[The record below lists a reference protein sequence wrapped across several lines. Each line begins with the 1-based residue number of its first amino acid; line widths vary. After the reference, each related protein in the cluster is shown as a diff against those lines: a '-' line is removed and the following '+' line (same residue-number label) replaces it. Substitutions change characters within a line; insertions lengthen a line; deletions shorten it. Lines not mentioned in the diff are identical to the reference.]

1 MLPTVQLDNK
11 GLYTFNNLLSQVP
24 PGAMTIANN
33 INIDRPGIAETRR
46 GFEFYGDQLIA
57 AAIKG
62 YNYDN
67 TLLWYLQN
75 GDLVYDSD
83 GTGTWVTYSGSFFP
97 PTNSFVFSTQSSGN
111 FYFTTNNG
119 VYKLDS
125 VTGTPRLSGVP
136 AALDLQ
142 GAIGGI
148 GNAVLDTSQ
157 VMYQVVFG
165 YIDANDNL
173 ILGAPSEFLFVS
185 NSSGTDQ
192 LVNLTITIP
201 NGLTTE
207 YFVQVYRTANTN
219 SLSVPPGNNAQ
230 LIIEHQLTSA
240 ELLAKSVSL
249 TDDIPDTLLGAFIYT
264 ADGQP
269 SNFPNDAP
277 PLALDIT
284 TYQSMTFYV
293 NYQTIQ
299 NADITLDS
307 VGAPLGIQIGDTIT
321 ITDQNSLVA
330 YTYTGAA
337 ANNAAAR
344 EFEIDT
350 SGTIAENI
358 DATARNLVAMINQDP
373 NNSLFYAYYITGEDV
388 LPGAISLKAQ
398 NLQQTEFFINSSR
411 QTCWTPTIPAAGQD
425 YISSN
430 NARPNGFLVSKVN
443 QPEAV
448 PLAYEYLLQ
457 AGTINIVIYRAI
469 ALQDAVYFF
478 TNGGVFRVTGS
489 DPTALQTLLFDNS
502 AKLVGLN
509 TPEGLN
515 NSIYYASTQGVCSIS
530 SGGNQIMSRN
540 IERDLL
546 HLETLPTFTS
556 LAFGCSYESD
566 RRYLLWTPTDE
577 VNSELVKAYAYNW
590 ITQTWT
596 FWTRIC
602 TAAIVSDAVNEL
614 FIADSDGN
622 IFEERKSFTND
633 DYADQ
638 SYAVTITATDTT
650 LNTITLADSSNVE
663 IGDVIQQNV
672 GSDQFSTQVTG
683 NAILTGVVDV
693 VDATGFTTGAATDFR
708 SIVTEIQYA
717 PIHGG
722 FAEYVKGWTSWQFMF
737 SNANFDTIRL
747 AMSSDWYPS
756 AEIVQLSPISFG
768 GWGTLPWGTFN
779 WGVSTIPEQI
789 ITTWPTRN
797 TRYNHWVIINLSLT
811 QAFTSLSLDGL
822 SGTFDIVSTRSR

>member
-1 MLPTVQLDNK
+1 MLPVVNLDNK
-11 GLYTFNNLLSQVP
+11 GLFTFNNLLSQVP

-46 GFEFYGDQLIA
+46 GFDFYGNQLVA

-62 YNYDN
+62 YNYDD
-67 TLLWYLQN
+67 TLLWYLEN
-75 GDLVYDSD
+75 GSLVYDSD
-83 GTGTWVTYSGSFFP
+83 GAGTWATYSGSFFP
-97 PTNSFVFSTQSSGN
+97 PTNSFLFSTQSSGN
-111 FYFTTNNG
+111 FYYTTNNG

-142 GAIGGI
+142 GAISGA
-148 GNAVLDTSQ
+148 GNAIDNNSQ

-165 YIDANDNL
+165 YIDANNNL
-173 ILGAPSEFLFVS
+173 ILGTPSEFLFVS
-185 NSSGTDQ
+185 NSSGSAQKVT
-192 LVNLTITIP
+192 LTITIP
-201 NGLTTE
+201 NGLSTE
-207 YFVQVYRTANTN
+207 YFVQVYRTANTG

-230 LIIEHQLTSA
+230 LIIEHDLTA
-240 ELLAKSVSL
+240 PELAAKSVTL
-249 TDDIPDTLLGAFIYT
+249 DDNIPDSLLGAFIYT

-269 SNFPNDAP
+269 SNFPNDSP

-284 TYQSMTFYV
+284 TFQSMTFYV

-299 NADITLDS
+299 TADVTLDS
-307 VGAPLGIQIGDTIT
+307 VGAPNGLQIGDTFS
-321 ITDQNSLVA
+321 ITDQA
-330 YTYTGAA
+330 GPTTYTYTGAA

-344 EFEIDT
+344 EFKIDT
-350 SGTIAENI
+350 SGTIAQNI

-373 NNSLFYAYYITGEDV
+373 ANTLFYAYYITGENI
-388 LPGAISLKAQ
+388 LPGAITIKAQ
-398 NLQQTEFFINSSR
+398 NLQNGPFYINSSR
-411 QTCWTPTIPAAGQD
+411 QTSWTPVIPAAGSI

-430 NARPNGFLVSKVN
+430 NSRPNGFLVSKIN

-489 DPTALQTLLFDNS
+489 DPTALQTLLFDSS

-509 TPEGLN
+509 TPQILN
-515 NSIYYASTQGVCSIS
+515 NSIYYASTQAICSIS

-540 IERDLL
+540 IERDIL
-546 HLETLPTFTS
+546 HLETLPTFAS
-556 LAFGCSYESD
+556 LSFGAAYESD
-566 RRYLLWTPTDE
+566 RRYFLWTPTDE
-577 VNSELVKAYAYNW
+577 VNNELVKAYTYNW

-614 FIADSDGN
+614 FIGDSDGN
-622 IFEERKSFTND
+622 IFEERKSFTNA

-638 SYAVTITATDTT
+638 AYNVTITATNTT
-650 LNTITLADSSNVE
+650 LNTITLVDSSNVQ
-663 IGDVIQQNV
+663 IGDVIQQTV
-672 GSDQFSTQVTG
+672 GADQFSTQVTG
-683 NAILTGVVDV
+683 NNLLTGVVDV
-693 VDATGFTTGAATDFR
+693 NDAAGFVAGAAIDYR

-737 SNANFDTIRL
+737 SNANFESIRL
-747 AMSSDWYPS
+747 AMSSDWSPS
-756 AEIVQLSPISFG
+756 SEIVDMSPISFG

-779 WGVSTIPEQI
+779 WGVSTVPEQI
-789 ITTWPTRN
+789 LTTWPTRN
-797 TRYNHWVIINLSLT
+797 MRYNHWVIINLSLT

-822 SGTFDIVSTRSR
+822 SATFDIVSTRAR